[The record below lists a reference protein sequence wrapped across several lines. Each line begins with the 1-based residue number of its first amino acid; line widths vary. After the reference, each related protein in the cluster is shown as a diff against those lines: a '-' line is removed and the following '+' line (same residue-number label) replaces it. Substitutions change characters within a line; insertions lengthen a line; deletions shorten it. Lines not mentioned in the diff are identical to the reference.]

1 MITVINNVA
10 IFSTKLAYSFI
21 VRASSSAPV
30 MTSKVILSILAI
42 FTSSDGR
49 RVSVVSMQSLLE
61 PMARWAVI
69 GDSGKSDCR
78 RALLSVAKSRAL
90 AAFTL

>member
-1 MITVINNVA
+1 MITVMNNVA

-42 FTSSDGR
+42 FNSDGR